1 MTDST
6 ASASPWPQRVKW
18 LLLATLVALG
28 AILVLGP
35 DPFGAAFFARREAGE
50 HLRPR
55 DYAFAYLWWMSL
67 ASAVSI
73 VGLLAT
79 FSKWARPGRG
89 AEDPAFESHT
99 PATPAFFIVVAL
111 AMLGLVISALPRLDD
126 SLWTDEKYMV
136 VRSIAGQYGVEDSG
150 EVEFDRVSW
159 GNTLFYYV
167 KPNNHVPYSIAARL
181 TWDAVRTVTQ
191 PEDQRASETVVRLP
205 ALAAGV
211 AGLGTLAWL
220 LLRLGFPVAG
230 MWAACILA
238 LHPWYLRYASEVR
251 GYSLMLALVPLY
263 LVSAMRV
270 LERGSWPRWACFGAI
285 QFLLLWTY
293 PGTLFVLIAVNGAVL
308 FRLWSQREADAGE
321 GAPPLLRF
329 LLTGFLSGLLWLQ
342 LNLVNMMQFLD
353 YAKNWTRP
361 ISSRFL
367 AETGLLMLFGTETE
381 SFKEGFV
388 SMESVSMDYPIL
400 LPCMVFVSCLAFLAG
415 AVRLA
420 WEDAPSRLAW
430 IGLLLPGPMTVV
442 FAAVRG
448 DHLYEWYLIHAL
460 PGIIGCLAI
469 GLVLLARLFPLGRAR
484 SVALTL
490 VGLVFFASYAAIT
503 DPMRTALRTRDIE
516 PTFLLLEAFG
526 WPPHRDPS
534 AERPALTG
542 QVYGPTRYYDPRA
555 LDLRDPSLL
564 RAAMVEADRQELPFF
579 VSFDRPKLARKRR
592 PETIAVLERPEL
604 FEPVGQFDG
613 VFHKY
618 RRVVY
623 RYVPGSVEDFR
634 LEETPASP

>member
-1 MTDST
+1 M
-6 ASASPWPQRVKW
+6 
-18 LLLATLVALG
+18 LALG
-28 AILVLGP
+28 AFLVLGP
-35 DPFGAAFFARREAGE
+35 DPFGAAFAARREAGE

-73 VGLLAT
+73 AGLLAT
-79 FSKWARPGRG
+79 YSKWARPGRG
-89 AEDPAFESHT
+89 AEDPEFQARIR
-99 PATPAFFIVVAL
+99 ATPAFFSVVAL

-136 VRSIAGQYGVEDSG
+136 VRSIAGQYDVEDSG
-150 EVEFDRVSW
+150 EVVFDRVSW
-159 GNTLFYYV
+159 GNTFFYYV

-181 TWDAVRTVTQ
+181 TWDVVRAVTR
-191 PEDQRASETVVRLP
+191 PEDQRANEAAVRVP
-205 ALAAGV
+205 ALVAAV

-230 MWAACILA
+230 MWAAWVLA

-263 LVSAMRV
+263 LVAAMRV
-270 LERGSWPRWACFGAI
+270 LERGSWPRWACFGTVEV
-285 QFLLLWTY
+285 LLLWTY
-293 PGTLFVLIAVNGAVL
+293 PGTLFVLIAVNAAVL
-308 FRLWSQREADAGE
+308 FQLWAKRDADRGE

-329 LLTGFLSGLLWLQ
+329 LVTGFLSGLLWLQ

-361 ISSRFL
+361 ITSRFL
-367 AETGLLMLFGTETE
+367 AETGLLMLIGTETE
-381 SFKEGFV
+381 PFKEGFV
-388 SMESVSMDYPIL
+388 SMESVAMDYPTL
-400 LPCMVFVSCLAFLAG
+400 LPCVVAVSCLAFMAG
-415 AVRLA
+415 ALRLA
-420 WEDAPSRLAW
+420 WKDAPSRLAW

-460 PGIIGCLAI
+460 PGIIGCLAV
-469 GLVLLARLFPLGRAR
+469 GLALLARFFPRGPKR
-484 SVALTL
+484 SVAMTL
-490 VGLVFFASYAAIT
+490 VGLVFFGAYATVT

-542 QVYGPTRYYDPRA
+542 QVYGPTHYYDPRA
-555 LDLRDPSLL
+555 QDLRDPPLL
-564 RAAMVEADRQELPFF
+564 LAAMREADQQELPFF

-592 PETIAVLERPEL
+592 PETVAILERREL

-623 RYVPGSVEDFR
+623 RYIPGSVEGFR
-634 LEETPASP
+634 SEETPASP